1 MKMTDFVFSNPP
13 KYQVTFQEEK
23 YPNNGAEMRMT
34 EKAICTYCS
43 EFCTYCSEFNAAMR
57 QSEIQYQV
65 PVLT

>member
-43 EFCTYCSEFNAAMR
+43 EFDNAAMR